1 MMTRLDF
8 IWDYFLI
15 FNKMIEIGLFNRRNK
30 NRLILYEGKE
40 REKREKIPFLGEKKK
55 EKEKKEEEA
64 MCSASETAI

>member
-15 FNKMIEIGLFNRRNK
+15 FNKMIEIGL
-30 NRLILYEGKE
+30 LYEEMKISLFYRKGKE